1 MIDMNKI
8 LGVIMLRAPIYRA
21 IADDQAGTTNAA
33 IVFVIAT
40 LIRGF
45 FDGIVT
51 TSSGVNSIT
60 IGGAFVGAITGLIIG
75 AIGWVFT
82 AWVLAFVAKQLDGKT
97 STSEMLRVTGYV
109 AVFGVVSVLN
119 IFRIIPVLGCLTGLV
134 SFAVAILSLVG
145 YVIGVREAAEFT
157 TGKAIICALVAAIVN
172 FVIVVLIGGA
182 ILTAL
187 LVVFGL
193 AFAH

>member
-1 MIDMNKI
+1 MIDMQKI
-8 LGVIMLRAPIYRA
+8 MGVIMLRAPIYRA

-51 TSSGVNSIT
+51 TSQGVASIS
-60 IGGAFVGAITGLIIG
+60 IGGAFAGAITGLIIG
-75 AIGWVFT
+75 LIGWVFT

-109 AVFGVVSVLN
+109 SVFSLVGVLH
-119 IFRIIPVLGCLTGLV
+119 IFRLIPVLGCLTTLI
-134 SFAVAILSLVG
+134 SLAVAVLSLVG
-145 YVIGVREAAEFT
+145 YTIGVREAAEFT
-157 TGKAIICALVAAIVN
+157 TGKAIITAVVAVVVN
-172 FVIVVLIGGA
+172 FIIVVLIGGA
-182 ILTAL
+182 IITAL
-187 LVVFGL
+187 LVL
-193 AFAH
+193 FAIAAG

>member
-1 MIDMNKI
+1 MIDMERI
-8 LGVIMLRAPIYRA
+8 MGVIMLRAPVYRA
-21 IADDQAGTTNAA
+21 IADDKLGTTPAA

-51 TSSGVNSIT
+51 SSSGTPTIS

-75 AIGWVFT
+75 AIAWVFT

-97 STSEMLRVTGYV
+97 DFSEMLRVTGYV

-119 IFRIIPVLGCLTGLV
+119 IFKIIPVLGCLTGLI

-157 TGKAIICALVAAIVN
+157 TGKAIITASVAAIVN
-172 FVIVVLIGGA
+172 FIIVVLIGGA

-187 LVVFGL
+187 LVAFGL
-193 AFAH
+193 AFGR